1 MTNLEILLFF
11 VLAVFIATFFVLKNV
26 VDVKKLEANF
36 RVDVEKSKLQ
46 LLVDEGF
53 LDSIL
58 SVKKFNDWFN
68 SPKDSSIYAHPG
80 IFLRLDKLSAH
91 HLRDYIKMTTYGYL
105 DYDDFD
111 DKKMR
116 SFEDKIRKDWM
127 KKLRN

>member
-1 MTNLEILLFF
+1 MFVAGIL
-11 VLAVFIATFFVLKNV
+11 IATFFVIKNKMEI
-26 VDVKKLEANF
+26 DRLESQF

-46 LLVDEGF
+46 LLVYEGF

-68 SPKDSSIYAHPG
+68 SPKDASIYANPG

-91 HLRDYIKMTTYGYL
+91 HIGDYIKMSTYGYL
-105 DYDDFD
+105 EYDDFD
-111 DKKMR
+111 FNKVR

-127 KKLRN
+127 KKISNKQA